1 MKKRLITLIVIV
13 GLFCSLLNLLAQEP
27 PKEVVSDETKKPV
40 AGVLEVKIDSVEG
53 EVEVL
58 RAKETSWMK
67 AEKGML
73 LQEGSKI
80 STGFKSK
87 AILLFADN
95 STVLVKSLTQMNI
108 SRFAQ
113 KDNEVET
120 KLKVRIGT
128 VRVQVNDK
136 KNIKTDLQVSTPNAT
151 ASVKGTKIKELETTP
166 LFGDTYLV
174 ETGHVNVQ
182 DETGRARSLKAG
194 ESTDNKLTHP
204 IEYALLEQSM
214 NITPLGSTEDEKNAS
229 LTSVSTPVASDVQIG
244 DNNSEVSNPAFGD
257 RIVAGGEVRGGDV
270 IGGIPE
276 EHHYPPWYELI
287 EGNMWCPYCMCG
299 SGPNGCGCDLCQHGL
314 PFWFCTDSSCRG
326 T

>member
-1 MKKRLITLIVIV
+1 MKIKLITLVVI
-13 GLFCSLLNLLAQEP
+13 GLFCSLINLPAQEQ
-27 PKEVVSDETKKPV
+27 PKPEIAKESEKP
-40 AGVLEVKIDSVEG
+40 ASGTLEVKIDSVEG

-87 AILLFADN
+87 AVLMFADN

-113 KDNEVET
+113 KENEVET

-128 VRVQVNDK
+128 VRVQVHDK
-136 KNIKTDLQVSTPNAT
+136 KAVKTDLQVSTPNAT

-166 LFGDTYLV
+166 LFGDFYLV

-182 DETGRARSLKAG
+182 DEAGRERSLKAG
-194 ESTDNKLTHP
+194 EGTDNKLTHP

-214 NITPLGSTEDEKNAS
+214 NITPLGSTEDEKNTA
-229 LTSVSTPVASDVQIG
+229 LTSVAIPVTSDVQIG
-244 DNNSEVSNPAFGD
+244 DNNSEVSNPAIGD
-257 RIVAGGEVRGGDV
+257 RIVAGGEVRGGD
-270 IGGIPE
+270 IIPPE
-276 EHHYPPWYELI
+276 IEQHYPPWYQLI
-287 EGNMWCPYCMCG
+287 EGNMWCPYCMCS
-299 SGPNGCGCDLCQHGL
+299 SGPTGCYCELCPHGV
-314 PFWFCTDSSCRG
+314 PYWYCPQCQG
-326 T
+326 EY